1 MGGPSSPQ
9 VLSRRITLGGLGR
22 VANRFPGL
30 DWANRIVDKK
40 IARRG
45 GSSADVRTSL
55 PGACRKFLAGYSDY
69 RDACLSSEDRS
80 FFVDHLARCASCRRY
95 DRVIRTG
102 VRVLRDPI
110 ETPVGASMTMAEVRL
125 RATAA
130 ERDSLALG
138 TAGSGVALSAA
149 VAVALLLAAVAWSP
163 LFSGTTPEVRTP
175 AVAAV
180 ASPPASAP
188 TFAPLETRLAPP
200 GRSARDGW
208 DGGGSTYDEREAR
221 PVEEPEANPVPD

>member
-1 MGGPSSPQ
+1 MGGLSSPQ
-9 VLSRRITLGGLGR
+9 DLSRRISLGGLGR
-22 VANRFPGL
+22 IANRIPGL

-45 GSSADVRTSL
+45 RPSAGARTPL
-55 PGACRKFLAGYSDY
+55 PGACRRFLAGYSDY
-69 RDACLSSEDRS
+69 RDGRLNPEDRS
-80 FFVDHLARCASCRRY
+80 FFVDHVARCASCRRY
-95 DRVIRTG
+95 DRVISKG
-102 VRVLRDPI
+102 VRVLR
-110 ETPVGASMTMAEVRL
+110 ETVPAPVGASMTMAEVRV

-138 TAGSGVALSAA
+138 TAGSGVTLSAA
-149 VAVALLLAAVAWSP
+149 VVVALLVAVVAWSP
-163 LFSGTTPEVRTP
+163 IFSGTTPE
-175 AVAAV
+175 VAAV

-188 TFAPLETRLAPP
+188 TFAPLEIRIAPP